1 MTIGAAFA
9 CAYRRDLART
19 TRRELVKRTQ
29 NQNQAPAA
37 SQAQIQTK
45 ALSSSAAPSNVPR
58 KDADKL
64 SDADLLGVEVS
75 ERKFV
80 V

>member
-19 TRRELVKRTQ
+19 TRRKLVKRTQ
-29 NQNQAPAA
+29 NQNQAPTT
-37 SQAQIQTK
+37 QIQTK
-45 ALSSSAAPSNVPR
+45 ALSSSATPSNAPH

-64 SDADLLGVEVS
+64 SDANLLGVEVS
-75 ERKFV
+75 EKKFV